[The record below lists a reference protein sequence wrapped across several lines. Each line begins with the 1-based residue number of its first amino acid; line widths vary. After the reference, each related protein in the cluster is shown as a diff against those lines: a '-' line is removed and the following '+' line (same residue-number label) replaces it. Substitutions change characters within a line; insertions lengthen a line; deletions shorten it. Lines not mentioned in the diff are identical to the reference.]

1 MFNGYFWHRQ
11 QACYR
16 RISGFKYISIPW
28 SSYTIR
34 GSTSE
39 ICYFFTVRNNCI
51 GYSTTFN
58 ITKVEKKLIM
68 AVAMVPTSLRTKKK
82 SQNLF
87 LKNFYHKCQISWICS
102 KIYHRMIW
110 LENWNYTLRITF
122 TVLIRLSSN
131 FAGW

>member
-1 MFNGYFWHRQ
+1 MIELHDQR
-11 QACYR
+11 
-16 RISGFKYISIPW
+16 KYIRDLLLL
-28 SSYTIR
+28 YTKEYLYR
-34 GSTSE
+34 LLD
-39 ICYFFTVRNNCI
+39 YFQYNESREKADHGCRN
-51 GYSTTFN
+51 GPYV
-58 ITKVEKKLIM
+58 TKNKE
-68 AVAMVPTSLRTKKK
+68 K